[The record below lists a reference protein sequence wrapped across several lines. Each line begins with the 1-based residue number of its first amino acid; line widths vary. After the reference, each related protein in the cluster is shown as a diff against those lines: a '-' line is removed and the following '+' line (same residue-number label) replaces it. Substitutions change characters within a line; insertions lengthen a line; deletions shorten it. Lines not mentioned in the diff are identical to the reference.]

1 MTAATTPKGEKRR
14 YALVDAAA
22 DLLVEGGFEAVRHRA
37 VATRAGVPLA
47 STTYYFASIDDL
59 TAAAVE
65 RCGNR
70 ELAVMQA
77 RIDAVAEYVRDVD
90 ATVELIVDM
99 LVGVFEDGDGGR
111 EQLVNRYERFVAFA
125 RHPEQRDMQRRLRA
139 ELDELI
145 VTVLRRSGR
154 DVQPDGLRRLVYVV
168 DGAVVGAL
176 SEGDVDP
183 KGLAREMLLQVIDMI
198 APLTP
203 ELHVPVELP
212 EASEPVRAET

>member
-14 YALVDAAA
+14 FALVDAAA

-37 VATRAGVPLA
+37 VAARAGVPLA

-65 RCGNR
+65 RCGAR
-70 ELAVMQA
+70 ELAVMEE
-77 RIDAVAEYVRDVD
+77 RIDEVVHYARDVD

-99 LVGVFEDGDGGR
+99 LVGVFEEGHGGR

-125 RHPEQRDMQRRLRA
+125 RHPELRDVQRRLRTD
-139 ELDELI
+139 LDALI
-145 VTVLRRSGR
+145 VEVLDRSGR

-183 KGLAREMLLQVIDMI
+183 KGLAREMLLQVIDLV

-203 ELHVPVELP
+203 VPDAPVEL
-212 EASEPVRAET
+212 SEPSEAVLAET